1 MDDPALTPP
10 DLSAAYLSIRYEDPP
25 RGFVTWRVYE
35 DDGRVRVFDG
45 HEWYV
50 PCTFTPDEVARA
62 QRALDDCGVTSAAD
76 VGAPPGLH
84 DPARVTWRW
93 RVGSRSGTLVNAAHP
108 ARDHPAMDCAMDVLL
123 DIEAAA
129 EARDPAAPG

>member
-1 MDDPALTPP
+1 VDDPALTPP

-25 RGFVTWRVYE
+25 RGFETWRVYD

-45 HEWYV
+45 SEWYV

-62 QRALDDCGVTSAAD
+62 QRALDDCGVTSAANID
-76 VGAPPGLH
+76 APPDLH
-84 DPARVTWRW
+84 DAARVTWRW
-93 RVGSRSGTLVNAAHP
+93 RGGGRSGSLVNNAHP

-123 DIEAAA
+123 ELEDAAQ
-129 EARDPAAPG
+129 ARDPGPG